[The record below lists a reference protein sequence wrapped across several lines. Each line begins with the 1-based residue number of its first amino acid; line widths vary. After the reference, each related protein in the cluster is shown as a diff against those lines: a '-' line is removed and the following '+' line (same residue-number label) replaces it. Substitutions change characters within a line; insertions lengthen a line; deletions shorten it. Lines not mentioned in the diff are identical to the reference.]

1 MFARHNRRWWHAC
14 FLLHPLRGRERRYR
28 LGWLTRHARPRD
40 LPRFLRLRLDLLR
53 RTLLLRMLLI
63 LSRQLAA
70 ADRQT
75 LHALLDALD
84 LAGAARRGISIAL
97 VAARRLIVILV
108 LGPPRRAPRAKVA
121 VAVEVVE
128 RGLTE
133 RAETTAGR

>member
-1 MFARHNRRWWHAC
+1 
-14 FLLHPLRGRERRYR
+14 
-28 LGWLTRHARPRD
+28 
-40 LPRFLRLRLDLLR
+40 
-53 RTLLLRMLLI
+53 MLLI

-84 LAGAARRGISIAL
+84 LAGAARRRISIAL

-108 LGPPRRAPRAKVA
+108 LGPPRRAPRAKVT